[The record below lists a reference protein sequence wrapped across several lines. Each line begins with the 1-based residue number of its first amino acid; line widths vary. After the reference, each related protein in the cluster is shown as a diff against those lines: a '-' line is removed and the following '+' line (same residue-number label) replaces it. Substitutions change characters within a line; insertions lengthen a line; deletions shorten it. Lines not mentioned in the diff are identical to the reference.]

1 MPRVIQGVEFPD
13 DATPQEVAEFLM
25 AEGIELP
32 GGPEADE
39 PIEADPLLSPD
50 LLLGGPAAIKGV
62 LGLGSAAMRVGR
74 AAPGAVRGAGA
85 MLGKVAGSPNARG
98 MALDV
103 LPEFLPSALRLPI
116 RAAQAAAR
124 IGKAA
129 GGKAPVKGSAASRV
143 KPAAKVAGKIG
154 PPKTKPTRPPK
165 KKAAPT
171 GSAAS
176 RTRPSQAMRGASG
189 PELQRRQAAMEAA
202 TSRPM
207 PEGTDLAAALEQSLS
222 FEQALAGLSP
232 AQRSIMRRLAPRIG
246 PEAALDALA
255 QLQGG
260 MIP

>member
-1 MPRVIQGVEFPD
+1 
-13 DATPQEVAEFLM
+13 
-25 AEGIELP
+25 
-32 GGPEADE
+32 
-39 PIEADPLLSPD
+39 
-50 LLLGGPAAIKGV
+50 
-62 LGLGSAAMRVGR
+62 
-74 AAPGAVRGAGA
+74 
-85 MLGKVAGSPNARG
+85 
-98 MALDV
+98 
-103 LPEFLPSALRLPI
+103 LRLPI

-129 GGKAPVKGSAASRV
+129 AEKAPAKGTAASRV

-154 PPKTKPTRPPK
+154 PPKTKPVRPPK

-176 RTRPSQAMRGASG
+176 RTRPSQAMRGASR
-189 PELQRRQAAMEAA
+189 PELERRAAAMERA

-207 PEGTDLAAALEQSLS
+207 PEGVDPMVALEQSLS

-232 AQRSIMRRLAPRIG
+232 ETRSIMRRLAPRIG

-255 QLQGG
+255 QLQGR